1 MPSGNKKKRGKTAPK
16 KTSTKKSA
24 NKKSAAK
31 KSTVKKSAVKKS
43 TGGESD
49 LNTTLNQI
57 SDESVAEAKKE
68 FQELLAK
75 AKGDTAGFIQENAQ
89 ELEERLLEVRDKK
102 LDREDFNYFV
112 ERQKRSLQIFI
123 DSQPAQAQER
133 AEKLTISLLEM
144 AAKKIVP
151 ILIAM
156 I

>member
-1 MPSGNKKKRGKTAPK
+1 MPSGNKKKRGRAAPK
-16 KTSTKKSA
+16 KPLAKKSSK
-24 NKKSAAK
+24 KKSAAK
-31 KSTVKKSAVKKS
+31 KSAS
-43 TGGESD
+43 GRSD
-49 LNTTLNQI
+49 LNTTLDQI
-57 SDESVAEAKKE
+57 SDESVADVKTE

-89 ELEERLLEVRDKK
+89 ELEERLLEVRDRK